1 MTAAR
6 RGILKLLGLGPVAG
20 AMGPVTLPQLAAA
33 QGISARLALPIA
45 AGSIRAEGI
54 ANGKASLSSGRD
66 PKWALFER
74 LSRPHQRRERR
85 RHLERALIGGWPP
98 GIACMESNA
107 PWFRAQ
113 AAARQIQ
120 REEEEER
127 SLIDLIRES
136 VFGKEDP

>member
-98 GIACMESNA
+98 GL
-107 PWFRAQ
+107 
-113 AAARQIQ
+113 
-120 REEEEER
+120 
-127 SLIDLIRES
+127 SLIHI
-136 VFGKEDP
+136 